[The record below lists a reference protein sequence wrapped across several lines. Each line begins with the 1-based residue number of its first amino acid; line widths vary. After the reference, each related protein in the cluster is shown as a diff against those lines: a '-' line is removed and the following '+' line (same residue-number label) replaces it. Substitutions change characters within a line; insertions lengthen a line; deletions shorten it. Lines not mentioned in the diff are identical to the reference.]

1 MPSKERPRFLLANLP
16 PLYFIVF
23 EIANLLL
30 PEIHLILEL
39 KLHLSSSRYM
49 VYCKANGY
57 WGEPFFH
64 DACMSGCPTEPTTT
78 TSTETPELEL
88 VLPALVLEPAE
99 ILQDHLDPDCLWMNH
114 DGVMVSCYGKTIH
127 YTLAVL
133 KLNLGENFPEPPE
146 ARLGTLV
153 PQITTGTP
161 TEGI

>member
-1 MPSKERPRFLLANLP
+1 MLLRQMPSKERPRFLLANLP

-49 VYCKANGY
+49 VYCNSDGF

-78 TSTETPELEL
+78 TSTEGPELDLGPEL
-88 VLPALVLEPAE
+88 AVLGPKPAQ
-99 ILQDHLDPDCLWMNH
+99 I
-114 DGVMVSCYGKTIH
+114 YGKTVASLKTYH
-127 YTLAVL
+127 YALHV
-133 KLNLGENFPEPPE
+133 EPW
-146 ARLGTLV
+146 
-153 PQITTGTP
+153 
-161 TEGI
+161 